1 MTDRVSP
8 EDFVF
13 SLLRE
18 NPPLDEIN
26 KYAGELKENDWQEIV
41 NFTTS
46 HSLFPAFYDRL
57 VRMKISHVPEEI
69 LSHLKGMYLLNLK
82 KNIFLE
88 DELFKVLDYLKSCNI
103 PAIPLKGTALA
114 GLIYKDIA
122 LRQAPC
128 DMDILVPED
137 RLIEAEKSLEKIG
150 YSFLY
155 EAHFNEVEQKFQKMG
170 FSFKHNQ
177 HIIDILHKYRSEVS
191 FKKELYGF
199 NLNIDLHWTFRDKF
213 VNIDIK
219 NFWTDVKEIEL
230 NGHKIL
236 MPPVEVIFYHLLIV
250 SIARYDFV
258 SIKNIYDIYKLIT
271 IHRENINWENMLK
284 RVKKNKLNHLLYFTL
299 VITEELFKVNV
310 P

>member
-1 MTDRVSP
+1 MSDPVRP

-18 NPPLDEIN
+18 NPPVNEIN
-26 KYAGELKENDWQEIV
+26 EQAGELKENDWHEIIK
-41 NFTTS
+41 FTTS

-57 VRMKISHVPEEI
+57 VKMKISPVPEDI

-82 KNIFLE
+82 KNMFLE
-88 DELFKVLDYLKSCNI
+88 DELFKVLDHLKSCNI

-137 RLIEAEKSLEKIG
+137 RLIEAEKSLEKLG

-170 FSFKHNQ
+170 YSFEHNQ
-177 HIIDILHKYRSEVS
+177 HMIDILHKYRSEVS
-191 FKKELYGF
+191 LKKERYGF

-219 NFWTDVKEIEL
+219 DFWADIKEVEL

-236 MPPVEVIFYHLLIV
+236 LPPLEVMLYHLTIV

-258 SIKNIYDIYKLIT
+258 SIKNIYDI
-271 IHRENINWENMLK
+271 
-284 RVKKNKLNHLLYFTL
+284 
-299 VITEELFKVNV
+299 
-310 P
+310 